1 MGSVT
6 VQIDHEAKI
15 PVKTQIAEAYAA
27 AIRSGALKPGSALP
41 SIRAL
46 SSRLKVSPAT
56 VVAAYREL
64 QDRGLALAEPRSA
77 FRVSG
82 ITADSI
88 LEGNASGSQI
98 LNGGSTVDGAYAP
111 ELGSGHGLYALNRI
125 EPDLRVHP
133 AREFARVIAE
143 VASRDPFSG
152 GYEEYR
158 GNAALREAIAAYDR
172 AKGIDSDPVNGM
184 LMTSGAQQA
193 LQLLARSF
201 PAGTAV
207 AFEDPCYPGAR
218 LAFSGNL
225 ARLVP
230 VDSGSDGPEEASL
243 AAVSGPG
250 AVAAFYC
257 CPTYGNP
264 SGRSW
269 SRAARLRV
277 LEAAAKGG
285 FLVIEDDYLGDLD
298 YLDERPDRLS
308 TLAAS
313 VPGAKVVRIRTFSK
327 CLLPAL
333 RLASVTGEA
342 SLVSRLLALKVADD
356 IGCSA
361 FTQRALARF
370 IASGQYE
377 AHLERVRP
385 RYRSTREAVRE
396 ALCEPIEGLAFDDP
410 PSGLSLLAR
419 ATGTLHPERFVSEC
433 AREGALVS
441 PGGDYWRDGAKGEGY
456 FRICF
461 GSLAPEEA
469 APAIDTLRRAA
480 SAARNQ
486 APVYSLI

>member
-6 VQIDHEAKI
+6 VQIDHEGKI

-27 AIRSGALKPGSALP
+27 AIGSGTLKPGSALP

-46 SSRLKVSPAT
+46 SARLTVSPAT

-77 FRVSG
+77 FRVAG
-82 ITADSI
+82 VAVDS
-88 LEGNASGSQI
+88 LREGNATGSPF

-111 ELGSGHGLYALNRI
+111 ELGGGHGLYALNRI

-143 VASRDPFSG
+143 VASRDPYSG

-158 GNAALREAIAAYDR
+158 GNAVLREAIAAYDR
-172 AKGIDSDPVNGM
+172 AKGIESDPANGM

-201 PAGTAV
+201 PAETAI

-218 LAFSGNL
+218 LAFAGNR
-225 ARLVP
+225 AKIVP
-230 VDSGSDGPEEASL
+230 VASGEDGPGTEAL
-243 AAVSGPG
+243 DAVSAPG
-250 AVAAFYC
+250 TVAAFYC

-277 LEAAAKGG
+277 LEAAARGG

-298 YLDERPDRLS
+298 YLDEKPDRLS
-308 TLAAS
+308 SLAAS
-313 VPGAKVVRIRTFSK
+313 VPGANVVRIRTFSK
-327 CLLPAL
+327 SLLPAL

-342 SLVSRLLALKVADD
+342 ALVSRLLALKVADD

-377 AHLERVRP
+377 SHLERVRP
-385 RYRSTREAVRE
+385 RYRATREAVRA
-396 ALCEPIEGLAFDDP
+396 ALREPIEGLSFDDP

-419 ATGTLHPERFVSEC
+419 ATGALHPERFVSEC

-441 PGGDYWRDGAKGEGY
+441 PGGDYWHDNAKGSVF

-469 APAIDTLRRAA
+469 APAIDTLRRAS

>member
-6 VQIDHEAKI
+6 VQIDHEGKI
-15 PVKTQIAEAYAA
+15 PVKTQIAEAYAS
-27 AIRSGALKPGSALP
+27 AIRAGTLKPGSALP

-46 SSRLKVSPAT
+46 SARLKVSPAT

-64 QDRGLALAEPRSA
+64 SDTGLALAEPRSA
-77 FRVSG
+77 FRVAG
-82 ITADSI
+82 MGADPAR
-88 LEGNASGSQI
+88 EGKAAGSPF

-111 ELGSGHGLYALNRI
+111 ELGSAHGLYALNRI

-133 AREFARVIAE
+133 VREFARVIAE
-143 VASRDPFSG
+143 VAARDPFSG

-158 GNAALREAIAAYDR
+158 GNAALREAIAACDR
-172 AKGIDSDPVNGM
+172 AQGIESDPVNGM

-201 PAGTAV
+201 PPGTAI

-218 LAFSGNL
+218 LAFAGNL

-230 VDSGSDGPEEASL
+230 VASGSDGPEAEAL
-243 AAVSGPG
+243 AAVSSAG
-250 AVAAFYC
+250 AVAALYC

-264 SGRSW
+264 SGRTW

-298 YLDERPDRLS
+298 YLDEKPDRLS
-308 TLAAS
+308 SLAAS
-313 VPGAKVVRIRTFSK
+313 VPGASVVRIRTFSK

-377 AHLERVRP
+377 AHLARVRP
-385 RYRSTREAVRE
+385 RYRATREAVRE
-396 ALCEPIEGLAFDDP
+396 ALREPVEGLSFDDP

-419 ATGTLHPERFVSEC
+419 ATGALNPGRFVSEC

-441 PGGDYWRDGAKGEGY
+441 PGGDYWHDSARGSGY

-469 APAIDTLRRAA
+469 ASAIDTLRRAA
-480 SAARNQ
+480 SAALNQ